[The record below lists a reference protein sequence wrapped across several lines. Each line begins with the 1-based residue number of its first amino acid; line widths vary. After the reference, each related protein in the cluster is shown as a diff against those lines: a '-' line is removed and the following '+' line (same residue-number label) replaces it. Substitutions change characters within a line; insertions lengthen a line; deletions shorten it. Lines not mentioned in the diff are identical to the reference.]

1 MTDAE
6 VDDIVSDLDVLE
18 EKYKTWR
25 ENRLNTISQLQDI
38 ADYIDKVTKNVGI
51 AKVIAQQILEE
62 CENIISTESLMSQV
76 VGSSG
81 GFSAGVLTLAGGVLT
96 LTTAGAALP
105 VLAAGLGLGVASG
118 LTGGGATLSKHIIK
132 SQQMSKCQRAIEDD
146 SKSTEDLA
154 REVKSVR
161 SNLKTRIKLD
171 VGSLGVKVGNLVH
184 SSQGLVQL
192 SRGAAPGESFVVG
205 AGTLASVFGKNFSDD
220 VAKLLAGTGGRV
232 IAGSVTVGVAGVT
245 MAWDLYSL
253 TNGIIK
259 LVRGEGSQAS
269 RQIRSIANQLEL
281 ELDRHH
287 VP

>member
-1 MTDAE
+1 MTNAE
-6 VDDIVSDLDVLE
+6 TDDIVVNDLDVLE

-25 ENRLNTISQLQDI
+25 ENRINTISELRDI

-51 AKVIAQQILEE
+51 AKVKISEE
-62 CENIISTESLMSQV
+62 CGKIILTEPLMSQV

-105 VLAAGLGLGVASG
+105 VLAAGVGLGVASG

-132 SQQMSKCQRAIEDD
+132 SRQMSKCQRAIEDD

-161 SNLKTRIKLD
+161 NNLKTRIKLD
-171 VGSLGVKVGNLVH
+171 VGGLSVKVGNLVH

-192 SRGAAPGESFVVG
+192 SRGAAPGQSFVVG

-232 IAGSVTVGVAGVT
+232 IAGSVTVGVAGLT

-253 TNGIIK
+253 TTGIIK